1 MRAGAYCP
9 SRERSGRRVER
20 TPSTV
25 TMMTK
30 IVPTQ
35 TFWTTEESLWTTEA
49 VGRRSPNAEWP
60 KPPTTAT
67 LPCVLNKPSKGST
80 LERGALGH
88 RQALVASPVGRRAFR
103 THRPLRWSPA
113 AGLCCMHRVAVS
125 IAAVR
130 VGAAQARPV
139 VEKVASCEPRYA
151 APTQLHARLPSQSRR
166 ACATAVFAD
175 ACYDTF
181 RPCSTS
187 T

>member
-1 MRAGAYCP
+1 MRMA
-9 SRERSGRRVER
+9 
-20 TPSTV
+20 
-25 TMMTK
+25 
-30 IVPTQ
+30 IVVPQ
-35 TFWTTEESLWTTEA
+35 TTLWTTET
-49 VGRRSPNAEWP
+49 VGRRRPTADRARAASAS
-60 KPPTTAT
+60 TTAT

-103 THRPLRWSPA
+103 TRRPLRWSPA

-139 VEKVASCEPRYA
+139 VENVASCEPRYA

>member
-1 MRAGAYCP
+1 MLSKLRAGAYRP

-49 VGRRSPNAEWP
+49 VGRRRPNAEWT
-60 KPPTTAT
+60 KLPTTAT

-88 RQALVASPVGRRAFR
+88 RQALVASLVGRRAFR
-103 THRPLRWSPA
+103 TRRPLRWSPA

-130 VGAAQARPV
+130 VGGARPVAEVRVGADRPV
-139 VEKVASCEPRYA
+139 VETAASREPRYA
-151 APTQLHARLPSQSRR
+151 APTRLR
-166 ACATAVFAD
+166 
-175 ACYDTF
+175 
-181 RPCSTS
+181 
-187 T
+187 